1 MPIPNGGL
9 VTETNRQYY
18 AGAQQKYIATAG
30 VNETIIS
37 TFDTNLIFGSSDP
50 SNGQYG
56 LNNFLLYKSANAL
69 TWTEITPITTVQNAV
84 ATENGGVASVTIQL
98 AAANANIIA
107 GMTIYGGG
115 ITNNPTSAKV
125 VSMNQNTFVVTLD
138 TAIALPGAATT
149 AVLFQFDSP
158 YTMVGNIVTVAA
170 SLLANSYLKLELKS
184 TAVEENHGSYEYT
197 RLTDVIDNFLVA
209 YVGAGKLIPSIKRTD
224 VIFHA
229 KRGLQEF
236 SYDTLRSIR
245 SQELTVN
252 NASNVIIPQDY
263 VNYVRLSWTDKF
275 GVQHTIFPANTLTTD
290 PYAAPVQDNL
300 GVPTQ
305 DSFDSNVTGTSQVE
319 EAWASNDPR
328 RISGAFTSQDTT
340 SSSALNS
347 NNFYELALGQRYGLN
362 PETSQRNGWFTIND
376 REGRISFSSDL
387 KGKIVV
393 VEYISDGNAYDLDAR
408 IPKLAE
414 EALYSHMIYSILS
427 VSSRIPEYVV
437 QRFKKERSAKLRNAK
452 IRLSNLKLD
461 QITQVMRGKSKWL
474 KF

>member
-18 AGAQQKYIATAG
+18 AGAQQQYLATGG
-30 VNETIIS
+30 VGITMTS
-37 TFDTNLIFGSSDP
+37 TFDTDLIFGSSDP
-50 SNGQYG
+50 TNGQYG
-56 LNNFLLYKSANAL
+56 LNNFLLYSSANAL
-69 TWTEITPITTVQNAV
+69 TWTEITPVTTVQNAV
-84 ATENGGVASVTIQL
+84 ANENGGVASATIQL
-98 AAANANIIA
+98 TAINTNIA
-107 GMTIYGGG
+107 VGMTIYSGG
-115 ITNNPTSAKV
+115 ITNNPTGAKV
-125 VSMNQNTFVVTLD
+125 TNVNGVTITLD

-149 AVLFQFDSP
+149 AVLFQFDQP
-158 YTMVGNIVTVAA
+158 YTMVGNVITVAA
-170 SLLANSYLKLELKS
+170 VLANNIYLKIELKS

-197 RLTDVIDNFLVA
+197 KLVDVIDNFLVA
-209 YVGAGKLIPSIKRTD
+209 YVGTGKLIPSVKRSD
-224 VIFHA
+224 VIFHT

-236 SYDTLRSIR
+236 SYDTLRSVR

-252 NASNVIIPQDY
+252 DASNVIIPQDY
-263 VNYVRLSWTDKF
+263 VNYVRMSWTDKF

-376 REGRISFSSDL
+376 REGRISFSNDL

-393 VEYISDGNAYDLDAR
+393 IEYISDGNAYDLDAR

-414 EALYSHMIYSILS
+414 EALYAHISYAILS
-427 VSSRIPEYVV
+427 TAARVPEYVV
-437 QRFKKERSAKLRNAK
+437 QRYKKEKSSKLRNAK
-452 IRLSNLKLD
+452 IRLSNIKLD
-461 QITQVMRGKSKWL
+461 QIVQVMRQKSKWL